1 MIQNIYMYMDSII
14 CGLLVLIS
22 QDPSK
27 VFTAQ
32 VREWQGSNLHP
43 FVTKNSVIRDLMTKF
58 LTSVCT
64 YNPPTTPPNPN
75 PKTPNPKHTKIFY
88 SLNSL

>member
-1 MIQNIYMYMDSII
+1 MIQNIYMYMDSIV

-32 VREWQGSNLHP
+32 VSDGQAILSPTICLGCTSTGILI
-43 FVTKNSVIRDLMTKF
+43 VTWGG
-58 LTSVCT
+58 
-64 YNPPTTPPNPN
+64 N
-75 PKTPNPKHTKIFY
+75 PKACNMRLLHCNRTVAKA
-88 SLNSL
+88 

>member
-1 MIQNIYMYMDSII
+1 MYVYISLLGAEVHVMIQNIYMYMDSIV

-32 VREWQGSNLHP
+32 VSQGNAMLSPTMSFECTSTGILIVTWGGNSKACNMRLLHCNR
-43 FVTKNSVIRDLMTKF
+43 KLEKA
-58 LTSVCT
+58 
-64 YNPPTTPPNPN
+64 
-75 PKTPNPKHTKIFY
+75 
-88 SLNSL
+88 

>member
-32 VREWQGSNLHP
+32 VSDGQAMFSPTISLGC
-43 FVTKNSVIRDLMTKF
+43 
-58 LTSVCT
+58 TS
-64 YNPPTTPPNPN
+64 
-75 PKTPNPKHTKIFY
+75 I
-88 SLNSL
+88 

>member
-32 VREWQGSNLHP
+32 VSQGNAMLSPTIAFGCTSIGILI
-43 FVTKNSVIRDLMTKF
+43 VTWGGNSKACNMKL
-58 LTSVCT
+58 L
-64 YNPPTTPPNPN
+64 Y
-75 PKTPNPKHTKIFY
+75 
-88 SLNSL
+88 